1 MYDRLQWITTINKA
15 FMWYLNKLLG
25 LEEEIKDIQLNQ
37 SIVVPAFENAV
48 VNIPPPIANPI
59 NLAAE
64 INIEPEINVIEDKIY
79 KLDFKIILLF

>member
-1 MYDRLQWITTINKA
+1 
-15 FMWYLNKLLG
+15 MWYLNKLLG